1 MLVEE
6 TTSMT
11 DDTSCFHTMMYG
23 CLWSILGTYFVSYP
37 HYGPCHWST
46 LKAVLF
52 FGLLACSVGPYWHL
66 FSKFFHQK
74 STLTLSVDF
83 LLYKI
88 SIQQLFGNIVT
99 FDQSWKLGFWYL
111 NTIKLGQ
118 KLYTR
123 VMFLAGVFHSM
134 TQISKDKI
142 CQNSQLG
149 KTWQFIVIM
158 TVMYKV
164 P

>member
-11 DDTSCFHTMMYG
+11 DDTLCFHSMMYG
-23 CLWSILGTYFVSYP
+23 CLWSSLGTCFVSYP
-37 HYGPCHWST
+37 HVMSLWSMS
-46 LKAVLF
+46 LEYFESSLV

-66 FSKFFHQK
+66 FTKFFHQK

-142 CQNSQLG
+142 CQNSTVR
-149 KTWQFIVIM
+149 KNM
-158 TVMYKV
+158 TVHSNNDGNV
-164 P
+164 